1 MRATRV
7 KLSGDNLQ
15 ARFLAAIH
23 HFRQVSRRLARQ
35 LLDLKQS
42 QILST
47 QMDCRAAW
55 FLGLT
60 ASTDNATFFV
70 KMVTSQ
76 DATNSQSK
84 TACGFSSQNRLKN
97 IPDDKNG

>member
-15 ARFLAAIH
+15 ARFLAAIN

-76 DATNSQSK
+76 DATQFPIK
-84 TACGFSSQNRLKN
+84 DGVRVVFPAR
-97 IPDDKNG
+97 IA